1 MLDVR
6 GRGRI
11 LPQREGIQ
19 GNLQATRPKCD
30 TLSQHHDDECGGNGL
45 EEVLLRYAR
54 FLKVLESGTL
64 HEFTIDDPLG

>member
-1 MLDVR
+1 MFDVR

-19 GNLQATRPKCD
+19 GNLQATSPKGD
-30 TLSQHHDDECGGNGL
+30 ALSQHHDDECGEDGL
-45 EEVLLRYAR
+45 EEVLLRYAC

-64 HEFTIDDPLG
+64 HESTIDDS